1 MNGRT
6 LALFD
11 LDGTI
16 TTHDTMFAFVRHA
29 RGNLRTALGLLWL
42 SPVLGLHAL
51 GLVDATTA
59 KTALLRHFFG
69 GLPKQTLQ
77 AWAESF
83 ASPLDELVRP
93 EARARLQ
100 WHREQGHEIV
110 LVSASLD
117 LWLSPWAQRQAL
129 NLLCTQAHFD
139 GDVFTGSLQGP
150 NCNGP
155 EKEARIRAAHDLS
168 SYTFVYAYGD
178 SSGDVQMLALA
189 HESWLR
195 PFHPGSELLRAL
207 ETRSKPAS

>member
-16 TTHDTMFAFVRHA
+16 TTHDTMFAFVQHA
-29 RGNLRTALGLLWL
+29 RGRLRTALGLLWL
-42 SPVLGLHAL
+42 SPVLGLHAI

-69 GLPKQTLQ
+69 GVPRQQML

-83 ASPLDELVRP
+83 AARLDELVRP

-117 LWLSPWAQRQAL
+117 LWLGPWAQRQSL
-129 NLLCTQAHFD
+129 SLLCTQGHFAEE
-139 GDVFTGSLQGP
+139 VFTGALVGP

-155 EKEARIRAAHDLS
+155 EKEVRIRAAHDLS
-168 SYTFVYAYGD
+168 SYAFVYAYGD

-207 ETRSKPAS
+207 ETGSKPMS